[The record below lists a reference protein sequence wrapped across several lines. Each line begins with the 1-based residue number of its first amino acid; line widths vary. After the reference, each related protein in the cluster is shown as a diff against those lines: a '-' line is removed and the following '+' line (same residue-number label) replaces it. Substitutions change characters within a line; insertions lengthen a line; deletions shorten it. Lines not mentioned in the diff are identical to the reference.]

1 MSSSGIQRSP
11 RATKFGSQ
19 LPRDDHTDGRR
30 NSAAGDPTQPLIAP
44 RPRSEGRAT
53 VFRSRMVA
61 AVAATTAIAL
71 LAAALLPSSGGA
83 AIGSATAVLGGMPA
97 QAAGKSAAA
106 PGRLSQALGGS
117 TPGRGETSDSVP
129 QAKVTFD
136 SRAIVINGRREMII
150 AGSIHY
156 PRSVPSTWP
165 ELLRRTKEAGINTID
180 TYVFWNLHEPE
191 RGQYDFSTG
200 NANLPLFLQLARD
213 AGLFVS
219 LRIGPYVCAEWTY
232 GGLPVWLR
240 DDPSSKF
247 RTFDTPFMTAME
259 SFVRKTVEVIE
270 PYLSRNGGPIIMMQM
285 ENEYGNIQTSSA
297 SDANYINWAVNL
309 AKSIDVGVPWFMCQ
323 QDNIKTI
330 LTTCNGFYCDN
341 WISDHRNSV
350 PDQPAIFTE
359 LWSGWFQGVGEA
371 RPYRPAEDLAFS
383 FARFFVRGGDY
394 VSYYMWH
401 GGTNFGRW
409 RGLNIAT
416 TYDYDAPLN
425 EYGFPHPRKYKHL
438 QTLHNILAQYSPV
451 MLASLPTKVYGANS
465 QEIHTYGNTS
475 SPNPLDSIVFLSSW
489 DSSNSVNLAFDGVTF
504 TLPPWSVSVVVRDT
518 DAKHSWKVLFRTSD
532 VVEVPQPALSLPAKA
547 PVHIS
552 MASFALHAERPGI
565 WNAALAV
572 AKTSGPGEQLS
583 ITRDKADCMWS
594 VKQVSQDL
602 SRSNGR
608 LYVQR
613 AEDVMYVWIN
623 NMFLGYF
630 GGGSSTLQQSA
641 SSIKDSL
648 KNIRIDVRTALGTV
662 PAGAT
667 SHQLSILTCTTG
679 LYNYGTKFES
689 IVKGILG
696 KVTLGSQDLSGGT
709 WVHQTGTLGENL
721 KVFDPLFADD
731 PTAPFWTPAAA
742 SSVPKNTPLTW
753 YRATIPTQTVSTAVD
768 SLRATAAQQIA
779 RPMLAFSL
787 FVGTLGR
794 GELWVN
800 GHSVGR
806 FDTTVKAPSSGCT
819 SSCDY
824 RGGFSSSKCLDGCGQ
839 PSQVFL
845 HVPAEWVLGTGSTP
859 AASDVQITLFDERGG
874 DPTGMYLVPLFG

>member
-1 MSSSGIQRSP
+1 MPSSRSARTASSP
-11 RATKFGSQ
+11 A
-19 LPRDDHTDGRR
+19 RR
-30 NSAAGDPTQPLIAP
+30 GSAARRLASLVALVAVASVALVAVHSIP
-44 RPRSEGRAT
+44 SAT
-53 VFRSRMVA
+53 AA
-61 AVAATTAIAL
+61 AVASDGAARASSPAQPL
-71 LAAALLPSSGGA
+71 FGRSLAAR
-83 AIGSATAVLGGMPA
+83 
-97 QAAGKSAAA
+97 SAA
-106 PGRLSQALGGS
+106 SFN
-117 TPGRGETSDSVP
+117 
-129 QAKVTFD
+129 VTYD
-136 SRAIVINGRREMII
+136 PRAIVADGKRQLLMVG
-150 AGSIHY
+150 AIHY

-489 DSSNSVNLAFDGVTF
+489 DSSNSVKLAFDGVTF

-552 MASFALHAERPGI
+552 MASFASHAERPGI

-572 AKTSGPGEQLS
+572 TKTSGPGEQLS

-602 SRSNGR
+602 SPTGDGT
-608 LYVQR
+608 LVVAR
-613 AEDVMYVWIN
+613 AEDKMYVFIDN
-623 NMFLGYF
+623 AFVGFY
-630 GGGSSTLQQSA
+630 SSPTNV
-641 SSIKDSL
+641 KV
-648 KNIRIDVRTALGTV
+648 DVRTALGTV